1 MSRLDQHAWRRI
13 VIERILPSRLPAG
26 QRDDIVSELASHL
39 EETYESAQSRGMD
52 DSEATKLALDQVKD
66 WKALGKR
73 IQRAKST
80 EELMNPITKRY
91 LLPAMA
97 ILFPIGLVLV
107 FLDRAAVVQRLIWI
121 VEMALLLCAAAYEGS
136 RLNQRTRSVWL
147 PGFVS
152 LTAASLFLFAEELV
166 LAHDSS
172 FYFTD
177 ISLRPDHLSSGL
189 PRSFYVGWLL
199 AQVLFGAVA
208 AYLSRRAGGSHRARV
223 LAAVFPAI
231 VMFALWALV
240 IPASA
245 LAEHNTFLW
254 NHRPYY
260 LLGVFVWVVPPAIA
274 LVAGAM
280 PFLRDVQPVQA

>member
-121 VEMALLLCAAAYEGS
+121 VEMALLLCAAAYEGN

-152 LTAASLFLFAEELV
+152 LTSASLFLFAEEMV
-166 LAHDSS
+166 MTHDSS
-172 FYFTD
+172 FYFTSM
-177 ISLRPDHLSSGL
+177 SLRPDHVSSGL
-189 PRSFYVGWLL
+189 PFYLSWLG
-199 AQVLFGAVA
+199 AQLLCGAAA
-208 AYLSRRAGGSHRARV
+208 AYLSRRAGGSIRARV
-223 LAAVFPAI
+223 LAAAFPAI
-231 VMFALWALV
+231 VMFALWILV
-240 IPASA
+240 IPVSA
-245 LAEHNTFLW
+245 LAEHNQFLW
-254 NHRPYY
+254 NHPLLY
-260 LLGVFVWVVPPAIA
+260 LEGVFIWAVPPAIA
-274 LVAGAM
+274 LVAGAG
-280 PFLRDVQPVQA
+280 PFLMQPARQARVS